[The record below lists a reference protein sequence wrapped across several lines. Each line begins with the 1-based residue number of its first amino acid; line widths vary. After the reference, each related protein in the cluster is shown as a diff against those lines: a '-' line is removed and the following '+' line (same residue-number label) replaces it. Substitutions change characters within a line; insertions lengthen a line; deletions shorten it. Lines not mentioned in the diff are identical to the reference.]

1 MLIGFLKFGIID
13 KKASAV
19 LPSEDRL
26 YRHEVASSSIGDQ
39 TISFQTIRAGAN
51 GRQSTRSRG
60 SWIKSVLNKECRNE

>member
-39 TISFQTIRAGAN
+39 AISFQTIRAGAN

-60 SWIKSVLNKECRNE
+60 S